1 MVPRCGAA
9 YQEDILP
16 NVSPDRILRVLDERR
31 DLVGDYELA
40 TSFRFGG
47 IPFEAAEEGIKLYI
61 KEVLPVIKQW
71 KMDDELSATRIA
83 AE

>member
-1 MVPRCGAA
+1 M
-9 YQEDILP
+9 E
-16 NVSPDRILRVLDERR
+16 ERR
-31 DLVGDYELA
+31 EVVGDFELA

-47 IPFEAAEEGIKLYI
+47 IPFADAKAGIELYI

-71 KMDDELSATRIA
+71 KMDDELSATRVA

>member
-1 MVPRCGAA
+1 GT
-9 YQEDILP
+9 
-16 NVSPDRILRVLDERR
+16 PDNILRMLEERR
-31 DLVGDYELA
+31 KVVGDYELA

-47 IPFEAAEEGIKLYI
+47 IPYEDAEAGLKLYL

-71 KMDDELSATRIA
+71 KMEDELSASRIA

>member
-1 MVPRCGAA
+1 ML
-9 YQEDILP
+9 E
-16 NVSPDRILRVLDERR
+16 ERR
-31 DLVGDYELA
+31 KVVGDFELA

-47 IPFEAAEEGIKLYI
+47 IPFPDAKAGIELYI

-71 KMDDELSATRIA
+71 KVEDELSATRVA